1 MSVNEKI
8 KIYFTSLEPVLIPL
22 ISTSVL
28 FVALYGLIW
37 TPRFLSTE
45 YLLNKD

>member
-1 MSVNEKI
+1 MYQGQAPAYSELS
-8 KIYFTSLEPVLIPL
+8 SLY
-22 ISTSVL
+22 S
-28 FVALYGLIW
+28 AKRLYALIW